1 MPNPQPEAEQTK
13 RPHYCS
19 KLSTER
25 NTERTERDADG
36 CCKECGVPLDEEG
49 YEAVDSAKEAQLKRL
64 AANEPTMEDALAEV
78 QDPELRAIT
87 ERMMRHHGEPSPK

>member
-36 CCKECGVPLDEEG
+36 CCKECGVPLDEDG
-49 YEAVDSAKEAQLKRL
+49 YEAVDTAKEAQLKRL
-64 AANEPTMEDALAEV
+64 AAEKKKNIYKIFHEQGWKLKRR
-78 QDPELRAIT
+78 RA
-87 ERMMRHHGEPSPK
+87 

>member
-36 CCKECGVPLDEEG
+36 CCKECGVPLDEDG
-49 YEAVDSAKEAQLKRL
+49 YEAVDTAKEAQLKRL
-64 AANEPTMEDALAEV
+64 AANKPTFEDVLTEV
-78 QDPELRAIT
+78 QDSRLREII
-87 ERMMRHHGEPSPK
+87 ERMNRHGEPSPK